1 MQDREAYLFKV
12 YGVVQGV
19 NFRYT
24 AMLKA
29 AELGISGWIRNLSDG
44 GVEGY
49 AEGAPDAVER
59 FLRWCR
65 RGPETARVEKIIVT
79 RSTLQ
84 NLEGFSIKNTI

>member
-1 MQDREAYLFKV
+1 MQDKEAYSFRV

-19 NFRYT
+19 NFRYA

-29 AELGISGWIRNLSDG
+29 AELSISGWIRNLSDG

-59 FLRWCR
+59 FLGWCR
-65 RGPETARVEKIIVT
+65 RGPQAARVEKMIVT
-79 RSTLQ
+79 RSTPQ
-84 NLEGFSIKNTI
+84 NIEGFSIKNTV